1 MFIIQQKPL
10 KIKLFIKRSQRAQI
24 NILLA
29 PVCYAWDE

>member
-10 KIKLFIKRSQRAQI
+10 KIKLFIKHSQRAQI

-29 PVCYAWDE
+29 SVCYALDE